1 MWNAF
6 KLIDV
11 SSCLVVCLSIVIHF
25 KSENDGQSREGKIV
39 ANFMMPDLYLFFF
52 CKFGQQSQNHWPNGI
67 NANDETITS
76 LFLMK
81 VFFLVFFL
89 WSTRTTTTKNTTTK
103 SISLSSSSSSV
114 SITSSKQ
121 QQKTQTN
128 YITWWSFWAVAIKF

>member
-52 CKFGQQSQNHWPNGI
+52 CKFGQQSQNHWLTGI

-81 VFFLVFFL
+81 VFSGIFL

-121 QQKTQTN
+121 QQKTLTN

>member
-52 CKFGQQSQNHWPNGI
+52 ENSVNNHKIIGWL
-67 NANDETITS
+67 E
-76 LFLMK
+76 
-81 VFFLVFFL
+81 
-89 WSTRTTTTKNTTTK
+89 
-103 SISLSSSSSSV
+103 
-114 SITSSKQ
+114 
-121 QQKTQTN
+121 
-128 YITWWSFWAVAIKF
+128 